1 MEHIIPDSHRPTYD
15 NWHFAPAVVHEGIAF
30 LSGVIGLNAKG
41 SCADDPEEQFTDLFE
56 GIKAVLEA
64 GGMGFTDIIEMT
76 SYHTDMGTL
85 GAFSAVRD
93 RYISEPWP
101 AWTAIG
107 CTALAMPGA
116 LAEVKVTARQP

>member
-1 MEHIIPDSHRPTYD
+1 MEHIVPDSHRPTYD

-30 LSGVIGLNAKG
+30 LSGVIGFKPDG

-56 GIKAVLEA
+56 GIKTVLDA
-64 GGMGFTDIIEMT
+64 GGMGFHDIIEMT
-76 SYHTDMGTL
+76 SYHTDMSTL
-85 GAFSAVRD
+85 ATFSAVRD
-93 RYISEPWP
+93 RYIAEPWP

-107 CTALAMPGA
+107 CTALALPGA